1 MRLNFITACEAL
13 PFQERAIAAVAGRG
27 GPSRPAHAP
36 LFALVLVCVDGLVP
50 RPDHARAWERATG
63 PGAYLGW
70 FSTCWFYSLAS
81 VYTCARIPTVAGLF
95 QICFCA
101 CLLLSAERLAGM
113 SALIIHAGKLHKYDP
128 ESSAWVEW
136 CVPPAPAAAARL
148 GGERPAAR

>member
-1 MRLNFITACEAL
+1 MASCLDPITQGL
-13 PFQERAIAAVAGRG
+13 GSERR
-27 GPSRPAHAP
+27 
-36 LFALVLVCVDGLVP
+36 
-50 RPDHARAWERATG
+50 G
-63 PGAYLGW
+63 PGPTWDGFLPV
-70 FSTCWFYSLAS
+70 FYSLDDAS
-81 VYTCARIPTVAGLF
+81 LYTCARIPTVAGLF